1 MAWIKSP
8 SLNMDSLS
16 TFMKDIYIAK
26 PDSRLT
32 VKDIYEDF
40 RRWIIEK
47 YDIKTWNKISQR
59 QVYIALKG
67 FPEYPYVR
75 FKEGFCLKG
84 ITYRQ
89 NKNYHEDVIP
99 EVQVRP
105 YLTLNILDQSPNING
120 VGVPL
125 AISSNELI
133 KVQHICPRIQ
143 GVILP
148 TLGHKK

>member
-1 MAWIKSP
+1 MAWIKSA

-16 TFMKDIYIAK
+16 TFMKEIYIAK

-59 QVYIALKG
+59 QVYIALKD
-67 FPEYPYVR
+67 FPEYPYIR

-84 ITYRQ
+84 ITYRR
-89 NKNYHEDVIP
+89 NKNYHEDEDVIP

-105 YLTLNILDQSPNING
+105 YLTLNILDQPPNPNTM
-120 VGVPL
+120 V
-125 AISSNELI
+125 ISSNELI
-133 KVQHICPRIQ
+133 KVQHICPRMQ

>member
-1 MAWIKSP
+1 
-8 SLNMDSLS
+8 
-16 TFMKDIYIAK
+16 MKEIYIAK

-59 QVYIALKG
+59 QVYIALKD
-67 FPEYPYVR
+67 FPEYPYIR

-84 ITYRQ
+84 ITYRR
-89 NKNYHEDVIP
+89 NKNYHEDEDVIP

-105 YLTLNILDQSPNING
+105 YLTLNILDQPPNPNTM
-120 VGVPL
+120 V
-125 AISSNELI
+125 ISSNELI
-133 KVQHICPRIQ
+133 KVQHICPRMQ